1 MNTRAVTTPV
11 LLIGLLS
18 LSSCNFPGLQGGGE
32 MDVPVATPT
41 TAPIEAPAL
50 PSPSPTT
57 EVLDPTQEPLPVTS
71 ERIPISIDNLKELTI
86 QTHLESE
93 LANIHA
99 AFDLSVD
106 GQYIALSHWYV
117 PENVVRIWDLELGSF
132 IESLTFHT
140 KDVVAIAFSPIGNV
154 LASGSQDG
162 RIALWEVGTWE
173 MIESFL
179 GYAEG
184 VSSLA
189 FSPDGSMLAVGGYRN
204 QLGVWR
210 LEDGERLYYYDG
222 SGPHVVNKVTF
233 TNDGREYYADTGYA
247 DITAWSTVNGELLRS
262 FRGEACIGGF
272 DLSSAETM
280 LAYSSS
286 CSAAHEPHDPLATI
300 AIRDVASGEALVY
313 GAMKETS
320 THVYFTNDNALIIS
334 NSGGTIRFWDAEDGS
349 LHYQLPPTGR
359 VVDFMLSYDGSLLI
373 VGDADGDVLIYGVGP

>member
-1 MNTRAVTTPV
+1 MNKKAVTTPV

-57 EVLDPTQEPLPVTS
+57 EVLDSTQEPLPVTS

-106 GQYIALSHWYV
+106 GQYIALSHWYF

-184 VSSLA
+184 VSSLS

-222 SGPHVVNKVTF
+222 SGPHVVNNVTF

-262 FRGEACIGGF
+262 SELG
-272 DLSSAETM
+272 LW
-280 LAYSSS
+280 
-286 CSAAHEPHDPLATI
+286 
-300 AIRDVASGEALVY
+300 
-313 GAMKETS
+313 
-320 THVYFTNDNALIIS
+320 
-334 NSGGTIRFWDAEDGS
+334 NSE
-349 LHYQLPPTGR
+349 
-359 VVDFMLSYDGSLLI
+359 
-373 VGDADGDVLIYGVGP
+373 